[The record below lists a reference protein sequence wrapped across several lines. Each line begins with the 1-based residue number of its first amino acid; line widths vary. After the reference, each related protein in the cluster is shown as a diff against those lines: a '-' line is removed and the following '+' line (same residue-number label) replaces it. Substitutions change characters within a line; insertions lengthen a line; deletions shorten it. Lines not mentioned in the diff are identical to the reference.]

1 MRYPRYLMALDAF
14 GVLSM
19 SSGVAFVLCSEALR
33 PNDRIDSL
41 WANMATEMIGIW
53 VGVRLIDWIIRRNES
68 ATKARVRTVRNMR
81 FVERKLKEFLEFR
94 RAFDVFEFRKEIAW
108 FKSMLATRSRYLKAD
123 ERRDVNAFYSKSE
136 ELYQALCSCESK
148 NDPRYLEFQDLDGLR
163 ELHAHCVALRKIAD
177 DNIMDETNEDDGM

>member
-14 GVLSM
+14 GVLAI
-19 SSGVAFVLCSEALR
+19 SSALAFVLCPEALR
-33 PNDRIDSL
+33 PSDRIDSL
-41 WANMATEMIGIW
+41 WANLATEMIGIW

-94 RAFDVFEFRKEIAW
+94 RAFDVFEFQREITW
-108 FKSMLATRSRYLKAD
+108 FKSMLVTRNRYLKAD
-123 ERRDVNAFYSKSE
+123 ERRDVDSFYSKAE
-136 ELYQALCSCESK
+136 ELYQALCSCESET
-148 NDPRYLEFQDLDGLR
+148 DPRYLEFHDLAGLL
-163 ELHAHCVALRKIAD
+163 ELHAQCVALRKVAD